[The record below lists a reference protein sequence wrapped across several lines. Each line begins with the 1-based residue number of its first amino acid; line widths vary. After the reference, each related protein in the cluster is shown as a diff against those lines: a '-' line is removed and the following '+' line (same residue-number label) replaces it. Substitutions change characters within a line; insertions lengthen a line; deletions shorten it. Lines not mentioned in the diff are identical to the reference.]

1 MKPSNFCGKSLV
13 SNLPLLSIENR
24 SHVRSRITRELP
36 WNLDYRFSVEPGYSI
51 FIHRSLENN
60 GFWDQ
65 LSTRLLATLI
75 ITGTSDRSGV
85 TDRSYRG
92 IDDSF
97 MVQRMPVFLIF
108 SFFFFVEEGFLTRRE
123 DQNFFLFLILSTS
136 EMYWMVASFIMNYD
150 KKGFKKGST
159 FLL

>member
-85 TDRSYRG
+85 TDRSYRR
-92 IDDSF
+92 IDDSS

-123 DQNFFLFLILSTS
+123 DQKIFLFLVLSTS

>member
-108 SFFFFVEEGFLTRRE
+108 SFFFFSWRRIFNSEGRSEL
-123 DQNFFLFLILSTS
+123 FFVSR
-136 EMYWMVASFIMNYD
+136 SFNVRD
-150 KKGFKKGST
+150 VLDGSW
-159 FLL
+159 FYHELR